1 MSQHHL
7 PRLRRLLLTAV
18 LLVAQTPGR
27 LSVGHAVEHRRN
39 CWKPTSSENR
49 PRDSRRTVKRSKVK
63 GQRGRTLNGDVEV
76 PLVFSRRVG
85 DHAGVLALVG
95 QQGALYVEDMS
106 ALLKASVDGSS
117 QQLRTEETTV
127 DR

>member
-1 MSQHHL
+1 M
-7 PRLRRLLLTAV
+7 RT
-18 LLVAQTPGR
+18 GR
-27 LSVGHAVEHRRN
+27 GTDVV
-39 CWKPTSSENR
+39 
-49 PRDSRRTVKRSKVK
+49 RSKGQRSKTK

-106 ALLKASVDGSS
+106 ALLKTSVDGSS

-127 DR
+127 DLELSNNQV